1 MRLLSSGGRLR
12 FFSCHFL
19 SFLPFCC
26 SKQKFNAKHV
36 THKHPTQRSA
46 WSPSP
51 FVCIWMQSTLD
62 AALYLYFTDGGPIPP
77 RTAAHSFCS
86 ELKHIMSAP
95 PLLTDCA
102 RLCSAAPAVRSG
114 CIAPEGTAPSGV
126 CLLLPSHRFY
136 HPHAPRAPTRR
147 SGPSP
152 PPLTNLRCSTLCF

>member
-26 SKQKFNAKHV
+26 SKQKFNAKHA

-86 ELKHIMSAP
+86 GLKHIMSAP

-102 RLCSAAPAVRSG
+102 RLCSRLQLCAGGASPRKAPLHQG
-114 CIAPEGTAPSGV
+114 CVFSSLPIAFTIHT
-126 CLLLPSHRFY
+126 LPV
-136 HPHAPRAPTRR
+136 
-147 SGPSP
+147 
-152 PPLTNLRCSTLCF
+152 L